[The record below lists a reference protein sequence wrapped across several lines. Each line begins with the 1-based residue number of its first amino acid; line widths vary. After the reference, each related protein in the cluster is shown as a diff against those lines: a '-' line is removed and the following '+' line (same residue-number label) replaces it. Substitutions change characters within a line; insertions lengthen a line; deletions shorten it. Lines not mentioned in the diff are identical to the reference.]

1 MDKTVFYLVTRN
13 LYPKVIPS
21 LKSLLKNGNVDE
33 VIIMAEDRDIGID
46 FPTRAKVS
54 IYNIQPLRDK
64 LLNPEGPNYNS
75 RWTYMVMMK
84 TALCKMFLDVHR
96 ALTLDVDTIVRDDLS
111 PMWEIDLEDYY
122 FAGAREPFWSD
133 RFHRDYVNAGVLM
146 WNFDK
151 MRDGTADR
159 LIRAMNTRKFTFVE
173 QDCIN
178 ELCWDRIKVIS
189 SIWNAGDWTEKVTSG
204 IKIRHYLASH
214 GTWVTEPEVIKY
226 GEMPWREVIK

>member
-1 MDKTVFYLVTRN
+1 MRFDLIFESIIKRTIREGGNAIANVDRIEKKLIAKTVSAFKRKILVPFFGGEDPGERMFLLGSTG
-13 LYPKVIPS
+13 KKPS
-21 LKSLLKNGNVDE
+21 SGD
-33 VIIMAEDRDIGID
+33 IDIGID

-54 IYNIQPLRDK
+54 VYNIQPLRDK

-75 RWTYMVMMK
+75 KWTYMVMMK

-96 ALTLDVDTIVRDDLS
+96 ALTLDVDTIVRGDLS
-111 PMWEIDLEDYY
+111 PLWEIDLEDYY

-159 LIRAMNTRKFTFVE
+159 IE
-173 QDCIN
+173 
-178 ELCWDRIKVIS
+178 
-189 SIWNAGDWTEKVTSG
+189 
-204 IKIRHYLASH
+204 
-214 GTWVTEPEVIKY
+214 
-226 GEMPWREVIK
+226 